1 MKRYKFKSNI
11 EASTQK
17 AQISSK
23 GVLVPFSLNEQTQKE
38 LYYAPMEAI
47 IKIHRTNNNIKG
59 LETEQDN
66 IIDCDIKY
74 KQQEIKTLENK
85 ELNKQRKLESSY
97 FYNLTNNKNK

>member
-17 AQISSK
+17 AQISS
-23 GVLVPFSLNEQTQKE
+23 
-38 LYYAPMEAI
+38 
-47 IKIHRTNNNIKG
+47 KG

-97 FYNLTNNKNK
+97 FYNLTNKRSIYKNK

>member
-17 AQISSK
+17 AQISS
-23 GVLVPFSLNEQTQKE
+23 
-38 LYYAPMEAI
+38 
-47 IKIHRTNNNIKG
+47 KG

-74 KQQEIKTLENK
+74 KQQEIKTLEENK
-85 ELNKQRKLESSY
+85 ELNKLNKQRKLESSY
-97 FYNLTNNKNK
+97 FYNLTNKRSIYKNK